1 MCYKEGKE
9 RVLDYLP
16 TGKGKIPYQMVTRF
30 DSLGIA
36 PEEGNIFLPHH
47 FYSSLKD
54 DVITREEYK
63 NVKKIYQAMKLKD
76 LGERNKIYNFQDTI
90 ILCEIFE

>member
-1 MCYKEGKE
+1 
-9 RVLDYLP
+9 
-16 TGKGKIPYQMVTRF
+16 MVTRF

-54 DVITREEYK
+54 DVITREEYE

-76 LGERNKIYNFQDTI
+76 LSERNKIYNFQDTI